1 MLIFP
6 MFYTRLGSTC
16 MSSLSQY
23 LPNEWEALR
32 VCLIFINSI
41 TIILVTIIALN
52 WFASLFLSVDVKFEF
67 RCNSNDSFPTI
78 VKIFKTNKS
87 SILYTTKYH
96 KAISITNEQYWY
108 IYKNMKNNKA
118 VEMLSLFQLRL
129 APRKT
134 DFLLIKFWEFG
145 NIKFEWILWGTFTD
159 LNREI

>member
-41 TIILVTIIALN
+41 TIMLVTIIALN

-67 RCNSNDSFPTI
+67 KCNSNDSFPTI
-78 VKIFKTNKS
+78 VKIFKTNKL

-108 IYKNMKNNKA
+108 IYNDKTWKTTKLWKCCHCFSC
-118 VEMLSLFQLRL
+118 VWLRGKL
-129 APRKT
+129 T
-134 DFLLIKFWEFG
+134 SYWSNSQNLGI
-145 NIKFEWILWGTFTD
+145 
-159 LNREI
+159 